1 MSFRRLRR
9 RPSPAAVLAS
19 IALFVALDGPATAA
33 RLIDG
38 GSIAPRSITAKQVKA
53 NTLTG
58 NEVRNGSLGTGDL
71 SRKAVTAL
79 RVTPAGSVGST
90 QLAAHAVTADKVTAG
105 AIGTTSLADQGVQA
119 IDLADGAVGMNQLA
133 MGAVTS
139 TKIADG
145 AVGGQAVADGSLQT
159 HDVGEFAGSVKVDFA
174 PFVGNDCQVAKDI
187 VPAPTAAAQAN
198 NVSDDVVFVSPA
210 AGWPDPI
217 ILVGNPGA
225 NNTLRIV
232 ACRIGGD
239 PSSGATGD
247 DIDPGETVFQYVAI
261 DQP

>member
-1 MSFRRLRR
+1 MVLHRLCR
-9 RPSPAAVLAS
+9 RPSPAAVIAS

-38 GSIAPRSITAKQVKA
+38 GSIKADSITGKQVKDGSLGSA
-53 NTLTG
+53 D
-58 NEVRNGSLGTGDL
+58 VRNGSLTTADL

-79 RVTPAGSVGST
+79 RATPAGSVDT
-90 QLAAHAVTADKVTAG
+90 PQIAARAVTADKVTAG
-105 AIGTTSLADQGVQA
+105 AIGTTALADQGVQA
-119 IDLADGAVGMNQLA
+119 TDLADGSVGMNQLA
-133 MGAVTS
+133 AGAVTS

-145 AVGGQAVADGSLQT
+145 AVGGQAIADGSLQT

-187 VPAPTAAAQAN
+187 VPMPTAAGQAN
-198 NVSDDVVFVSPA
+198 NISDDVILVSPA

-217 ILVGNPGA
+217 IVVGNPGA

-239 PSSGATGD
+239 PSPGGGGD